1 MTRGGG
7 IAAAWLLFAAQGAL
21 AQEPLS
27 AIDWLSEHSA
37 PPITQRDLDRSF
49 ERGAHPG
56 VQSVQPPDIEVLP
69 LEVTVEAD
77 AVGLVSS
84 RVSGLPSDLW
94 AGSDSGTLISL
105 LRERRVARLPAM
117 QRLLYTLLL
126 AEAEP
131 PKQNGNANEFLQ
143 GRVEKLMD
151 LGALDPALA
160 LLDRAGPERPGL
172 FDLWFDAALLTGQ
185 EDTVCQALRARP
197 TLTQSQATRIFCMA
211 RGGQWADAALLL
223 DTSAALGLLSED
235 EEDLLAWFLEPEL
248 FHGVE
253 PPPPP
258 QNPTAL
264 VFRLREAVG
273 EPLPTTS
280 LPRAFAVSDLRGTA
294 GWKAQLTAA
303 ERLARTGA
311 LPENRLLGIYTARQ
325 PAASG
330 GIWDRVEALQAF
342 DEAMRRRDAEA
353 IAETLPVVWIAMQ
366 SAELE
371 VPFAALFASR
381 LSRIPLTGS
390 AAALAYEI
398 ALLGPEYEAAAR
410 TTGIKQAELAF
421 VNGLARGSP
430 ALPQATGQ
438 LERAIA
444 KGFSAAATPKGVQ
457 EATRDSRLGEVILTA
472 MRQYEQGVQGN
483 LTRIS
488 QSLATFRAVGLEDIA
503 RSAALQLLLL
513 RPRL

>member
-1 MTRGGG
+1 MKRRIL
-7 IAAAWLLFAAQGAL
+7 IAAACMLLGATSAPAQ
-21 AQEPLS
+21 QPLS

-37 PPITQRDLDRSF
+37 PPITQRDLDWSLGRDDGPDA
-49 ERGAHPG
+49 RG
-56 VQSVQPPDIEVLP
+56 VQTPDVEVLP
-69 LEVTVEAD
+69 LESSAQAD
-77 AVGLVSS
+77 AVGLVPS
-84 RVSGLPSDLW
+84 RVSGLPAGLW
-94 AGSDSGTLISL
+94 AGSANDKLIAL
-105 LRERRVARLPAM
+105 LGDRRVARLPAM
-117 QRLLYTLLL
+117 QRSLYTLLL
-126 AEAEP
+126 AEADP
-131 PKQNGNANEFLQ
+131 PAQSGGASRFLRA
-143 GRVEKLMD
+143 RVETLMD

-160 LLDRAGPERPGL
+160 LLERAGPERPGL
-172 FDLWFDAALLTGQ
+172 FDLWFDTSLLTGQ
-185 EDTVCQALRARP
+185 EDQPCQALRARP
-197 TLTQSQATRIFCMA
+197 GLSDSQAARIFCLA
-211 RGGQWADAALLL
+211 RGGEWANAALML
-223 DTSAALGLLSED
+223 DTSAALGLLSP
-235 EEDLLAWFLEPEL
+235 EEETLLAWFLEPEL

-253 PPPPP
+253 TPPPP
-258 QNPTAL
+258 QTPTPL

-273 EPLPTTS
+273 EPLPTSS

-342 DEAMRRRDAEA
+342 DAAMRQRDPEA
-353 IAETLPVVWIAMQ
+353 IAQTLPVVWIAMQ
-366 SAELE
+366 SVELE

-381 LSRIPLTGS
+381 LSRIPLTGA

-410 TTGIKQAELAF
+410 TTGIRQAEFAF
-421 VNGLARGSP
+421 VNGLARGAP
-430 ALPQATGQ
+430 ALPQAKGQ
-438 LERAIA
+438 LQRAIA
-444 KGFSAAATPKGVQ
+444 KGFSASAAPTGLDEVI
-457 EATRDSRLGEVILTA
+457 EESRLGEVILTA

-483 LTRIS
+483 LTRVT

-503 RSAALQLLLL
+503 RTAALQLLLL